1 MVVVV
6 AIARC
11 DETRAADTL
20 SLGQAP
26 LAATSSTVI
35 VITQSSDP
43 YSLSPSPSRLLVT
56 YLGALILKQCVPL
69 FVRTTVLKSHKIAG
83 LQQPGGRQ
91 SEPAGHQDCL
101 GQEVHLCSQT

>member
-1 MVVVV
+1 MVVG
-6 AIARC
+6 IARC

-43 YSLSPSPSRLLVT
+43 SSLSPSLITLTIVGGLTGRLNT
-56 YLGALILKQCVPL
+56 QI
-69 FVRTTVLKSHKIAG
+69 
-83 LQQPGGRQ
+83 
-91 SEPAGHQDCL
+91 
-101 GQEVHLCSQT
+101 LCSSDRWNLYSTDPQS